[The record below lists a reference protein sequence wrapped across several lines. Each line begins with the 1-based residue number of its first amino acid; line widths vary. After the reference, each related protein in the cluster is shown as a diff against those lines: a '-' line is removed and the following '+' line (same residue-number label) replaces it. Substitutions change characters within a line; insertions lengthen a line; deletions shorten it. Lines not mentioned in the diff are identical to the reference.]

1 MLNIKA
7 PCFDVGCFF
16 IWNGSCFILT
26 HGAKSGIIITSKQRE
41 DIKMKQFRCVFD
53 VYYDTGAGGI
63 YDDNGGG
70 YVGRTELTVPA
81 ADTGSA
87 RELIEKQYKGY
98 RIKWLSSEPV

>member
-1 MLNIKA
+1 MERKLFHIDARRKEWYNNNKQ
-7 PCFDVGCFF
+7 
-16 IWNGSCFILT
+16 
-26 HGAKSGIIITSKQRE
+26 QRE

-98 RIKWLSSEPV
+98 RIKWISSEPV

>member
-1 MLNIKA
+1 MERKLLYIDARRKEWYNNNKQ
-7 PCFDVGCFF
+7 
-16 IWNGSCFILT
+16 
-26 HGAKSGIIITSKQRE
+26 QRE

-98 RIKWLSSEPV
+98 RIKWISSEPV

>member
-1 MLNIKA
+1 
-7 PCFDVGCFF
+7 
-16 IWNGSCFILT
+16 
-26 HGAKSGIIITSKQRE
+26 
-41 DIKMKQFRCVFD
+41 MKQFRCVFD

-87 RELIEKQYKGY
+87 R
-98 RIKWLSSEPV
+98 